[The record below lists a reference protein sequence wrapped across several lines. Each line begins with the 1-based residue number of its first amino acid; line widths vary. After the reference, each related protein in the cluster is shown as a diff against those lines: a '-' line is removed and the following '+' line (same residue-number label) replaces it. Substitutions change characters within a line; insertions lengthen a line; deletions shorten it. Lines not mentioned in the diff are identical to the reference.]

1 MGQREDGD
9 EEEKEEVVRGDGGR
23 RVEIGWN
30 GETQFRQN
38 PSLSDLGVF
47 KL

>member
-23 RVEIGWN
+23 RVEWGN
-30 GETQFRQN
+30 TVSSEPFTFRF
-38 PSLSDLGVF
+38 GGF
-47 KL
+47 